1 MLGYHMWVVL
11 RLAVLLLFASLC
23 IVMLA
28 SAVGWVLRGG
38 VIAYTDD
45 AGVKLVDVASGYVLD
60 VGQHSASDPVW
71 SPDGR
76 LLAMLIPHQETPT
89 TDIAILRY
97 PSWRCDHTLLVDA
110 PLVELAWSPDG
121 ASFVMVRGSGQIHT
135 LAREGDD
142 LHFVAYGQSPS
153 WSPDSRTI
161 LYNNINPL
169 RLNNQLW
176 LADLDDG
183 TTRDLTS
190 GAMRNWSPAWS
201 PDGRWIVFASNRDD
215 PEGDLYIMP
224 ADCGASEVCVR
235 SARRLTSAR
244 GADVSP
250 AWSPDGAWVAF
261 ASARNGGYQV
271 FVIRTDGSGERPIT
285 QMISRFSG
293 EPAWKP

>member
-1 MLGYHMWVVL
+1 MSSVY
-11 RLAVLLLFASLC
+11 RLSIVFVSAFSSLLLFSSL
-23 IVMLA
+23 
-28 SAVGWVLRGG
+28 VGWALHSG

-45 AGVKLVDVASGYVLD
+45 AGVKLVDVSSGFVFD
-60 VGQHSASDPVW
+60 VEQPSASDPVW

-97 PSWRCDHTLLVDA
+97 PSWQHEHTLLVDA

-121 ASFVMVRGSGQIHT
+121 ASFLMVRGSGHIHT
-135 LAREGDD
+135 IPRAGGELR
-142 LHFVAYGQSPS
+142 FVAYGQSPS
-153 WSPDSRTI
+153 WSPDVRMI

-183 TTRDLTS
+183 STRELTS

-201 PDGRWIVFASNRDD
+201 PDGRWLAFASNRDD
-215 PEGDLYIMP
+215 PEGELYIMP
-224 ADCGASEVCVR
+224 ADCGAPEACISA
-235 SARRLTSAR
+235 ARRLTNAR
-244 GADVSP
+244 GADGSP
-250 AWSPDGAWVAF
+250 AWSPDGAWIAF

-271 FVIRTDGSGERPIT
+271 FVIRADGSGERPIT
-285 QMISRFSG
+285 RAISRFSG